1 MNRRRL
7 TFTLAAVAVVVF
19 LAALNRLFELRFA
32 AGDIYPPS
40 SSRRADPVGSRALR
54 DALALQPGISV
65 AQNLEPLRRLRTGPG
80 TTLLLL
86 GVAPENAGFPGA
98 DPGDNTPLVQAAR
111 DGARVVIGFEHE
123 SASLATNA
131 IRRGIRSLNQVGFS
145 TNMPAPL
152 TSTLDFSLVQ
162 GLQSATNGIAERLV
176 PDVSLPA
183 EVPWTSPWNLSNLH
197 SGWRAIYS
205 RDLRVVAAER
215 AFGMGSIVL
224 LSSDYLLSN
233 EALRHDLQPALIS
246 WILGP
251 SRRIIFDETHLGLTL
266 EPGMAGL
273 LRKYHLGGAAL
284 GLLLLAGLHVWRTVV
299 RFNPPTTPPD
309 SNDTVAGRGSSAGLL
324 SILRR
329 SVPVADLIP
338 VCFAEWR
345 NAQGRHPRIAS
356 RRIADAQDILNLELE
371 RHPRERNPVEAYR
384 RIAHILRPR

>member
-7 TFTLAAVAVVVF
+7 TPFLAAVAALLF
-19 LAALNRLFELRFA
+19 LGALNRLFELRFA

-54 DALALQPGISV
+54 DALALQPGLSV
-65 AQNLEPLRRLRTGPG
+65 SQNLEPLRRLRTGPG

-86 GVAPENAGFPGA
+86 GIAPENAGFPGA
-98 DPGDNTPLVQAAR
+98 DPGDNAPLVQAAR

-123 SASLATNA
+123 SAQLATNA
-131 IRRGIRSLNQVGFS
+131 IRRGIRSLNQAGFS
-145 TNMPAPL
+145 TNVPPPL
-152 TSTLDFSLVQ
+152 TATLDFTLEH
-162 GLQSATNGIAERLV
+162 GLQSATNGTAERLV
-176 PDVSLPA
+176 PDPSLPA

-205 RDLRVVAAER
+205 RELRVVAAER

-233 EALRHDLQPALIS
+233 EALRHDPQPGLIS
-246 WILGP
+246 WIIG
-251 SRRIIFDETHLGLTL
+251 SSTRIIFDETHLGLTL

-284 GLLLLAGLHVWRTVV
+284 GLFLLAALHVWRTVV
-299 RFNPPTTPPD
+299 RFNPPTAPPD
-309 SNDTVAGRGSSAGLL
+309 SDGAVSGRGSSAGLL

-345 NAQGRHPRIAS
+345 TAQGRHPRVAP
-356 RRIADAQDILNLELE
+356 RRIADAQDLLNLELE
-371 RHPRERNPVEAYR
+371 KHPRDRTPVETYR
-384 RIAHILRPR
+384 RIAHILRSR